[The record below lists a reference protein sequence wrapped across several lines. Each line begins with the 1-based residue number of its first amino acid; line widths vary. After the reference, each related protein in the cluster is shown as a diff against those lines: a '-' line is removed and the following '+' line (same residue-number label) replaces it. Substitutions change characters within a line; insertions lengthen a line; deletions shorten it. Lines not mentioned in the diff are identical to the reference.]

1 MPNCEIISGGV
12 NNAEKTKIPK
22 KKYFLFFLKNSTS
35 TIPNFVKIIKRI
47 GNSNDIPHANNK
59 NSVNF
64 IYSEY
69 LDSSSKLRPEEKK
82 FSNEIK
88 KDQIKGIKTKYA
100 KAIPKKN
107 KIGTKKKIGIKIF
120 FSFLYIA
127 GDKKS
132 TIWTIKKGI
141 EIIKDANNDIFRF
154 ETKTSGNPVKIILF
168 SSESTS
174 NLNKGLER
182 SSPKWEAL

>member
-12 NNAEKTKIPK
+12 NNAEKIKIPK
-22 KKYFLFFLKNSTS
+22 KKYFLFFLKNLTS

-47 GNSNDIPHANNK
+47 GNSKDIPDANNK
-59 NSVNF
+59 NIVNF

-82 FSNEIK
+82 FSNDIK
-88 KDQIKGIKTKYA
+88 KDQIKGINTKYA
-100 KAIPKKN
+100 KVIPKKN
-107 KIGTKKKIGIKIF
+107 KIGIKKKIGIKTF

-141 EIIKDANNDIFRF
+141 ERIKDANKDIFKLD
-154 ETKTSGNPVKIILF
+154 TKTSGNPVKIILL
-168 SSESTS
+168 SSPSTS
-174 NLNKGLER
+174 NLNNGLDR
-182 SSPKWEAL
+182 ISPKRDAL

>member
-12 NNAEKTKIPK
+12 NNAEKIKIPK
-22 KKYFLFFLKNSTS
+22 KKYFLFFLKNLTS
-35 TIPNFVKIIKRI
+35 MIPNFVKIIKKI
-47 GNSNDIPHANNK
+47 GNSKDIPDANNK
-59 NSVNF
+59 NIVNF

-100 KAIPKKN
+100 KTIPQKN
-107 KIGTKKKIGIKIF
+107 NIGTKKNIGIKIL

-127 GDKKS
+127 GDRKS

-141 EIIKDANNDIFRF
+141 EIIKDANKDIFRLD
-154 ETKTSGNPVKIILF
+154 TKTSGNPVKIILF
-168 SSESTS
+168 SS
-174 NLNKGLER
+174 
-182 SSPKWEAL
+182 